1 MAQLVMKN
9 ELDTYKEFVDEVVS
23 LKEAAASAWVLKG
36 SYPNISDNE
45 YRNKILASLPEH
57 QRTEIA
63 KMIQEARESGIHDL
77 LAFMN
82 QECSISYQG
91 KVLPPEPFGTELH
104 FDFIARS
111 EGDEWP
117 EEP

>member
-1 MAQLVMKN
+1 MAQLVMNN
-9 ELDTYKEFVDEVVS
+9 ELDKYKKFLDEVVS
-23 LKEAAASAWVLKG
+23 LKEATASVWVLKG
-36 SYPNISDNE
+36 SYPNTSDNE
-45 YRNKILASLPEH
+45 YRNEILASLPEH

-63 KMIQEARESGIHDL
+63 KMIQEAKESGIHDL
-77 LAFMN
+77 LAFMS

-91 KVLPPEPFGTELH
+91 KVLPPEPFGTELN